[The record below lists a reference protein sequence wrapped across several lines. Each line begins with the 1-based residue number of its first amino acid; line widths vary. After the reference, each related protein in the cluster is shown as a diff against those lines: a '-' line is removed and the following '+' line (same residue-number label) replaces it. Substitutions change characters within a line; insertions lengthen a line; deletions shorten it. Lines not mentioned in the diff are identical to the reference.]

1 MTMPVLFYLVGAA
14 IVPIAFHF
22 ISRRDSR
29 LLARDELD
37 HAIETLPRIQRQLR
51 ELLELH
57 QAQRARWRKPQLT
70 PCVTT
75 AQSCSGSF
83 SSGSSLLNCQ
93 TGQKMSTTAAIPL
106 IPFYGNCAPLL
117 TPYL

>member
-1 MTMPVLFYLVGAA
+1 MTMPVIFYLVGAA

-29 LLARDELD
+29 LPARDELD

-57 QAQRARWRKPQLT
+57 QAQRVRWRKPQLT

-75 AQSCSGSF
+75 AHSSSGSF
-83 SSGSSLLNCQ
+83 SGGSNLLNC
-93 TGQKMSTTAAIPL
+93 STRRKDSQ
-106 IPFYGNCAPLL
+106 G
-117 TPYL
+117 